1 MCTGS
6 RIQAGKRMGI
16 RIHSPAFPSFLWVEG
31 RKHTADNF
39 AADPRGQKW
48 GNMCR
53 HDPEPGQN
61 LPSHQKN
68 IYFYMRLLHNS
79 WSLGNVID
87 YLQNFFFIYI
97 YIFFSFGV
105 HFCRTSYWR
114 RARMAKPYFP
124 GVCALCT
131 AVFGKVMLIRPC
143 LQHVGS
149 CWFVFSPGFFA
160 LLRR

>member
-87 YLQNFFFIYI
+87 YLQNFFFIYL
-97 YIFFSFGV
+97 YIFQFYCAFLSNFLLKEGEDGWTIFSRSVCTV
-105 HFCRTSYWR
+105 HPSFRQSNADSTLHATPVLVDSY
-114 RARMAKPYFP
+114 
-124 GVCALCT
+124 
-131 AVFGKVMLIRPC
+131 
-143 LQHVGS
+143 
-149 CWFVFSPGFFA
+149 SPRVSSF
-160 LLRR
+160 LLRTT